1 VYEKCNDVFILQD
14 CLGQKWNGN
23 AMSVKRTTP
32 LSSHAASSEDEALP
46 KEAALENYLTD
57 EDLERPELLINR
69 ELSLLEFNRRVLEE
83 AQNPRHPLLE
93 RLKFLAIFETNIDE
107 FFMLRV
113 AALREQ
119 QAAQVADRSPDGM
132 TPGAQLSAI
141 RQRLVPMIAEQ
152 RRILLETLLPELA
165 RQGIRI
171 LNYEELDDAQ
181 RETAS
186 AYFDQEVFPILTPL
200 AVDPGHPFPHISNRS
215 LNLAV
220 VLRSQQGRERFARI
234 KIPPM
239 LPRFVPVPPALEEAD
254 EEPKKEDRL
263 SGALSVAL
271 AEAEAAEAASD
282 ASTPP
287 IPVGPVQQERLVF
300 VWLEQVVAA
309 HLETLFRGME
319 IVQAFPF
326 RVLRDAEI
334 EIRED
339 EVSDLLEVI
348 EHGLRERR
356 FGAAVQICV
365 DTSMPGPIRSLLLD
379 YLELNAEDMVV
390 VAGPLGLGDLMDLHR
405 LERPTLKDPP
415 LVPRLVSEL
424 APGRDPFAAIA
435 QEDLL
440 LHHPYDSFS
449 AVAEFIQSA
458 ARDPQVLAIKQT
470 LYRVGS
476 DSPVVR
482 ALLEAIERGK
492 QVAVLV
498 ELKAR
503 FDEENNIEW
512 ARALEEAGVHVIY
525 GLVGLKTHAKLALVV
540 RRERDG
546 LRRYVHLG
554 TGNYNASTARVYED
568 FCLLTCNPDF
578 GEDVTELFNALTG
591 YSRQTEYRKLL
602 VAPLSLRRDILERI
616 EQVMERHQAGAPGR
630 LIFKVNALVD
640 PEMIQALYRA
650 SRAGVRVDL
659 IVRGICCLRPGVP
672 GVSEHIRVISLV
684 GRFLEHSR
692 MYYFA
697 NGSGLKRE
705 EQLYLGS
712 ADLMERNLDRRVEA
726 LFPIEQPRLREML
739 RDKVLEGLLRDTA
752 NARELQPDGSYIRR
766 RPAEGQA
773 PLDMQVWFASNP
785 LPVG

>member
-1 VYEKCNDVFILQD
+1 
-14 CLGQKWNGN
+14 
-23 AMSVKRTTP
+23 MSVKRAARIPPEITP
-32 LSSHAASSEDEALP
+32 EEH
-46 KEAALENYLTD
+46 LTD

-83 AQNPRHPLLE
+83 AQNLRHPLLE
-93 RLKFLAIFETNIDE
+93 RLKFLSIFETNMDE
-107 FFMLRV
+107 FFMLRI

-132 TPGAQLSAI
+132 TPGAQLTAI

-152 RRILLETLLPELA
+152 RRILLESLLPELA
-165 RQGIRI
+165 KQGIQV
-171 LNYEELDDAQ
+171 LNYEELDESQ
-181 RETAS
+181 REAAS
-186 AYFDQEVFPILTPL
+186 AYFTQEVFPILTPL

-220 VLRSQQGRERFARI
+220 VLRSAQGRERFARI

-239 LPRFVPVPPALEEAD
+239 LPRFVPVPPSLED
-254 EEPKKEDRL
+254 EVSNETVKEDRL
-263 SGALSVAL
+263 SGALSLAL
-271 AEAEAAEAASD
+271 AEAEAVEAASD
-282 ASTPP
+282 AATPP
-287 IPVGPVQQERLVF
+287 ILASPVRQERLAF

-309 HLETLFRGME
+309 HLEILFRGME

-356 FGAAVQICV
+356 FGAAVQLCV

-379 YLELNAEDMVV
+379 NLELNEEDMLV
-390 VAGPLGLGDLMDLHR
+390 VAGPLGLGDLMELHR
-405 LERPTLKDPP
+405 LERPTLKDAP
-415 LVPRLVSEL
+415 LAPRLVSEL
-424 APGRDPFAAIA
+424 APGRDPFVAIA
-435 QEDLL
+435 QGDLL

-449 AVAEFIQSA
+449 AVAEFIQAA

-476 DSPVVR
+476 DSPVVK
-482 ALLEAIERGK
+482 ALLDAIERGK

-540 RRERDG
+540 RREREG

-578 GEDVTELFNALTG
+578 GEDVSELFNALTG

-602 VAPLSLRRDILERI
+602 LAPLSLRRGIVERI
-616 EQVMERHQAGAPGR
+616 EQVIERHQAGAPGR
-630 LIFKVNALVD
+630 LIFKINALVD
-640 PEMIQALYRA
+640 PEMIRVLYRA

-672 GVSEHIRVISLV
+672 GVSEHIRVTSLV

-692 MYYFA
+692 IYYFA
-697 NGSGLKRE
+697 NGSGHKRE

-726 LFPIEQPRLREML
+726 LFPIEQPRLRELL
-739 RDKVLEGLLRDTA
+739 REKVLEALLKDTA

-766 RPAEGQA
+766 RPAEGQK
-773 PLDMQVWFASNP
+773 PLDMQRWFAANALFP
-785 LPVG
+785 G

>member
-1 VYEKCNDVFILQD
+1 
-14 CLGQKWNGN
+14 
-23 AMSVKRTTP
+23 MSIKRAAR
-32 LSSHAASSEDEALP
+32 SASQAASSADEA
-46 KEAALENYLTD
+46 EAASADAISANYLTD

-132 TPGAQLSAI
+132 TPGAQLAAI

-165 RQGIRI
+165 RQGIRV
-171 LNYEELDDAQ
+171 LNYDELDDAQ

-186 AYFDQEVFPILTPL
+186 AYFAQEVFPILTPL

-220 VLRSQQGRERFARI
+220 VLRSPQGRERFARI

-239 LPRFVPVPPALEEAD
+239 LPRFVPVPPSLEEASA
-254 EEPKKEDRL
+254 EPPHEDRL
-263 SGALSVAL
+263 SGALSAAL
-271 AEAEAAEAASD
+271 AEAEAAEAAAD

-287 IPVGPVQQERLVF
+287 IPASPIQQERLAF

-319 IVQAFPF
+319 VVQAFPF

-356 FGAAVQICV
+356 FGAAVQLTV
-365 DTSMPGPIRSLLLD
+365 DNSMPGPIRSLLLD
-379 YLELNAEDMVV
+379 YLELNQEDMLVV
-390 VAGPLGLGDLMDLHR
+390 SGPLGLGDLMELHR

-415 LVPRLVSEL
+415 LVPRLVPEL

-435 QEDLL
+435 EDDLL

-449 AVAEFIQSA
+449 AVAEFIQAA

-602 VAPLSLRRDILERI
+602 VAPLSLRRGILERI
-616 EQVMERHQAGAPGR
+616 EQVIERHRAGAPGR

-672 GVSEHIRVISLV
+672 GVSDHIRVISLV

-697 NGSGLKRE
+697 NGSGHKRE

-712 ADLMERNLDRRVEA
+712 ADLMERNLDRRVET
-726 LFPIEQPRLREML
+726 LFPIEHPRLRELL
-739 RDKVLEGLLRDTA
+739 RDKVLEGLLKDTA

-766 RPAEGQA
+766 RPPEGQA
-773 PLDMQVWFASNP
+773 PLDMQMWFATHP
-785 LPVG
+785 LPVS